1 MLKKI
6 KGKKIILSGILVL
19 LVTLA
24 IIGLTTSSNP
34 PPETPSI
41 KGTYTIQ
48 YSTKISATVG
58 EHFLTL
64 SGWTS
69 PYARVIL
76 SSSANS
82 LFGQTTADETGF
94 FLFKF
99 IFLPYKIGELALLA
113 QDVNGFSSP
122 PLYLPEPP
130 AGQDLFIENVLMPPT
145 LSLSSGLVN
154 YQQTVSASGKTFPN
168 SKVAIYLYSAP
179 KTTLWKI
186 IQETI
191 IKSVFAKAAP
201 RLEIKSNENGNFE
214 FNLPS
219 IEPAQE
225 KLFVASFFSK
235 PEISE
240 KNYSPK
246 SFTLSFETLSFWE
259 KIAFS
264 LLVLL
269 VKIYYWLKGI
279 SANPTKIIILEI
291 PIITFLLVSIIFRKY
306 AEKITET

>member
-1 MLKKI
+1 MIKEIKEKK
-6 KGKKIILSGILVL
+6 VL
-19 LVTLA
+19 LLEPALLILLA
-24 IIGLTTSSNP
+24 ILAVSKLSFRPPAPPDTSSV
-34 PPETPSI
+34 
-41 KGTYTIQ
+41 KGIQ
-48 YSTKISATVG
+48 YAAKLSATVG

-69 PYARVIL
+69 PSAKVTL

-82 LFGQTTADETGF
+82 LYGQTTADETGF
-94 FLFKF
+94 FIFKF

-113 QDVNGFSSP
+113 KDVKGFSSP

-130 AGQDLFIENVLMPPT
+130 TGQDLFIENVLMPPT
-145 LSLSSGLVN
+145 LSLSSGLIN

-168 SKVAIYLYSAP
+168 SKVVIYLYSAP

-191 IKSVFAKAAP
+191 IKSVFAKTAP
-201 RLEIKSNENGNFE
+201 KLEIESDENGNFE

-219 IEPAQE
+219 VEPADE

-259 KIAFS
+259 KIAYF
-264 LLVLL
+264 LLLL
-269 VKIYYWLKGI
+269 LGKIYLWFRGI
-279 SANPTKIIILEI
+279 SAEPTKIIVLEI
-291 PIITFLLVSIIFRKY
+291 PLMIFLFAKLIFRKY
-306 AEKITET
+306 AEKAIGT